1 MEYEDYEADEG
12 LETLPEAD
20 PAVVADRAFETQI
33 TIEEGEGGVTQ
44 RLRNV
49 L

>member
-1 MEYEDYEADEG
+1 MKFEDDEADEG
-12 LETLPEAD
+12 LETLPEVD

-33 TIEEGEGGVTQ
+33 TIEEREGGVTQ